1 MAETR
6 RDNLI
11 YALQGTHLL
20 LAEHA
25 LPDAGEGE
33 THLCRVLPFF
43 CFYNTALHLRKGFMV
58 RECRFRAVFSLCL
71 FVVCPVARTSD
82 ANPLGAAGGPA
93 VATVPR
99 MTGLVTTSQQS

>member
-1 MAETR
+1 MWPTE
-6 RDNLI
+6 DS
-11 YALQGTHLL
+11 HLL